1 MENRFHNYFC
11 LWLSCDSFPP
21 LFMWE
26 NIICYTRKRSSLIV
40 KAFDSQSNSC
50 NSPGFDPSIRPQS
63 GIGGAAYEAVYLEK
77 TKKTFYFSYVETAGK
92 MDVGRGTFVWSLSS
106 LAAVFVCGHG
116 VQRVTRW
123 SGNLQS
129 SSTRYSKIGSQF
141 IPSLVSTLSGSWSF
155 LDSWSRFQD
164 KQGDGSRI
172 RIHNIQKY

>member
-1 MENRFHNYFC
+1 LTANPTVATVLGSILAFVRKVESEGRHMKQC
-11 LWLSCDSFPP
+11 L
-21 LFMWE
+21 
-26 NIICYTRKRSSLIV
+26 I
-40 KAFDSQSNSC
+40 Q
-50 NSPGFDPSIRPQS
+50 
-63 GIGGAAYEAVYLEK
+63 YLEK